1 MSANLTQYTGALVAA
16 GWDDVEYI
24 RSMDA
29 AQVDEM
35 GDSVQMKPG
44 HVARLKSALNLPQ

>member
-1 MSANLTQYTGALVAA
+1 MTGEFGSLLRGAKLAQYTDALVAA

-35 GDSVQMKPG
+35 
-44 HVARLKSALNLPQ
+44 